1 MRRLADELD
10 ADAVQEQVELLQ
22 IERAVAIIINV
33 LDEVVDLRY
42 GTSTTRAR
50 DATLSEDQQRESYG
64 NGWRFGWSLI
74 RCVSKV
80 VN

>member
-22 IERAVAIIINV
+22 IQGTIPVVVDV

-42 GTSTTRAR
+42 GLSRRENATTRDR
-50 DATLSEDQQRESYG
+50 SKKGGSYG

>member
-10 ADAVQEQVELLQ
+10 ADAVQEQVELLEVQ
-22 IERAVAIIINV
+22 RAVAVVVDV

-42 GTSTTRAR
+42 GLSRHENTTTR
-50 DATLSEDQQRESYG
+50 DKKKGGGSYG

>member
-22 IERAVAIIINV
+22 IQGAVAVVVDV

-42 GTSTTRAR
+42 GLSRHENTTTRDR
-50 DATLSEDQQRESYG
+50 
-64 NGWRFGWSLI
+64 
-74 RCVSKV
+74 
-80 VN
+80 

>member
-22 IERAVAIIINV
+22 IERAVAVVVDV

-42 GTSTTRAR
+42 GLSRRYNATTRDR
-50 DATLSEDQQRESYG
+50 SKKGGSYG

>member
-22 IERAVAIIINV
+22 IERAVPVVVDV

-42 GTSTTRAR
+42 IRSRHENTTTRDR
-50 DATLSEDQQRESYG
+50 SKKGGSYG

>member
-10 ADAVQEQVELLQ
+10 ADAVQEQVELL
-22 IERAVAIIINV
+22 EVEGAVAVVVDV
-33 LDEVVDLRY
+33 LDEVVDLRC
-42 GTSTTRAR
+42 GLSRHENTTTRDR
-50 DATLSEDQQRESYG
+50 SKKGGSYG

>member
-10 ADAVQEQVELLQ
+10 ADAVQEQVELLEVEGT
-22 IERAVAIIINV
+22 IPIVVDV

-42 GTSTTRAR
+42 GLSRRENATTRDR
-50 DATLSEDQQRESYG
+50 SKKGGSYG

>member
-22 IERAVAIIINV
+22 IERAVAVVVDV

-42 GTSTTRAR
+42 RTSTTHAR
-50 DATLSEDQQRESYG
+50 GAVLSG
-64 NGWRFGWSLI
+64 
-74 RCVSKV
+74 
-80 VN
+80 

>member
-10 ADAVQEQVELLQ
+10 ADAVQEQVELL
-22 IERAVAIIINV
+22 EVEGAVAIIIDV

-42 GTSTTRAR
+42 GLSRRENATTRDR
-50 DATLSEDQQRESYG
+50 SKKGGSYG

>member
-22 IERAVAIIINV
+22 IQGAVAVVVDV

-42 GTSTTRAR
+42 GLSRRENATTRGRSAKGGPTEM
-50 DATLSEDQQRESYG
+50 DGASVGLS
-64 NGWRFGWSLI
+64 
-74 RCVSKV
+74 
-80 VN
+80 

>member
-22 IERAVAIIINV
+22 IERAVAVVVDV

-42 GTSTTRAR
+42 G
-50 DATLSEDQQRESYG
+50 LSRHEKHNNPRQIKKGGVLRK
-64 NGWRFGWSLI
+64 WMALRL
-74 RCVSKV
+74 VSHKV
-80 VN
+80 RQ

>member
-22 IERAVAIIINV
+22 IQGTIPVVVDV

-42 GTSTTRAR
+42 GLSRRYNATTRDR
-50 DATLSEDQQRESYG
+50 SKKGGSYG

>member
-10 ADAVQEQVELLQ
+10 ADAVQEQVELLEV
-22 IERAVAIIINV
+22 ERAVAIIINV

-42 GTSTTRAR
+42 GLSRHENTTTRDR
-50 DATLSEDQQRESYG
+50 SEKGGSYG

>member
-10 ADAVQEQVELLQ
+10 ADAVQEQVELL
-22 IERAVAIIINV
+22 EVEGAVAIIINV
-33 LDEVVDLRY
+33 LDEVVDLRWT
-42 GTSTTRAR
+42 TSAAHKRS
-50 DATLSEDQQRESYG
+50 ATLENKVKGSYG
-64 NGWRFGWSLI
+64 NGWRFGWSLM

>member
-10 ADAVQEQVELLQ
+10 ADAVQEQVELLE
-22 IERAVAIIINV
+22 IEGAVAVVVDV

-42 GTSTTRAR
+42 GTSRRENTTTRGR
-50 DATLSEDQQRESYG
+50 SEKKGNYG